1 MLFRSVSLT
10 ASTSTLSLQLMG
22 LCSFI
27 AGMLVL
33 VKIASPLLP
42 FAKGVVNMLYPEIL
56 NLLWDG
62 RSVFC
67 RVTTS

>member
-1 MLFRSVSLT
+1 
-10 ASTSTLSLQLMG
+10 
-22 LCSFI
+22 
-27 AGMLVL
+27 MLVL
-33 VKIASPLLP
+33 VKIASPLSP

-62 RSVFC
+62 RSVSC